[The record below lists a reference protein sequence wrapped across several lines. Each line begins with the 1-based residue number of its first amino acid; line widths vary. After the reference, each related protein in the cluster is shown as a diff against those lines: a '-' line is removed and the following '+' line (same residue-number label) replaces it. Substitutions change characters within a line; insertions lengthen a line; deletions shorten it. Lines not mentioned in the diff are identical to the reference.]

1 MKKIYCE
8 KHKLEKKKPNGLMCR
23 YPVKSIPEADQNVL
37 GGELMSF
44 MKQLFLGEYC
54 PESVHVTVRA
64 LNVWLHIGL
73 RN

>member
-1 MKKIYCE
+1 
-8 KHKLEKKKPNGLMCR
+8 MCK
-23 YPVKSIPEADQNVL
+23 YPVKSVPEADQNVL

-54 PESVHVTVRA
+54 PESVHVTVRV
-64 LNVWLHIGL
+64 LNAWLHVGL